1 MVEQTATAPV
11 SATPAQAAQAT
22 AAQDRAAPAGQATA
36 AGHRG
41 MPEKRVAIARA
52 ARTVFGREGFTRTSV
67 DAIAAEAGVSKR
79 TIYNHFADKEQL
91 FQSVILEG
99 ASTVAA
105 TQAKIADRHLRKIV
119 DLRGDLIDFGLDRV
133 GSLTTFAEHWAL
145 VRTIEAEALHIR
157 PAVLEAW
164 QEAGPRETHRVLT
177 HWMTEFAERGL
188 LLVPDPDEAARH
200 LNLLT
205 FIAVAQPT
213 FYGAIPMPA
222 QRIAEVVASGVTAF
236 LKVYRAPGAAA

>member
-1 MVEQTATAPV
+1 MTDQTAPQATTAPTPP
-11 SATPAQAAQAT
+11 ATGPGG
-22 AAQDRAAPAGQATA
+22 DR
-36 AGHRG
+36 RG

-91 FQSVILEG
+91 FQSVVLEG
-99 ASTVAA
+99 ATAVAA
-105 TQAKIADRHLRKIV
+105 TQARIADRHLRKIV
-119 DLRGDLIDFGLDRV
+119 DLRTDLIDFGLERV
-133 GSLTTFAEHWAL
+133 DSLTTFAEHWAL

-157 PAVLEAW
+157 PALLEAW

-188 LLVPDPDEAARH
+188 LVVPDPEEAARM

-205 FIAVAQPT
+205 FLAVAQPT
-213 FYGAIPMPA
+213 FYGALPMPPE
-222 QRIAEVVASGVTAF
+222 RIDEVVANGVTAF
-236 LKVYRAPGAAA
+236 LAVYGAGQ

>member
-1 MVEQTATAPV
+1 MTEQTA
-11 SATPAQAAQAT
+11 PAARPADPDAT
-22 AAQDRAAPAGQATA
+22 AAADPAHGADAAPATGR
-36 AGHRG
+36 RG

-91 FQSVILEG
+91 FRSVILEG

-119 DLRGDLIDFGLDRV
+119 DLRTDLVDFGLERV
-133 GSLTTFAEHWAL
+133 DSLTTFAEHWAL

-177 HWMTEFAERGL
+177 HWMAEFAERGL
-188 LLVPDPDEAARH
+188 LVVPDPAEAARM

-205 FIAVAQPT
+205 FLAVAQPT
-213 FYGAIPMPA
+213 FYGALPMPGE
-222 QRIAEVVASGVTAF
+222 RIAEVVEHGVAAF
-236 LKVYRAPGAAA
+236 LAVYGAPA

>member
-1 MVEQTATAPV
+1 MTEQTAPD
-11 SATPAQAAQAT
+11 ATTPDARPAGA
-22 AAQDRAAPAGQATA
+22 DAAPATA
-36 AGHRG
+36 RRG

-91 FQSVILEG
+91 FRSVILEG
-99 ASTVAA
+99 ATAVAA

-119 DLRGDLIDFGLDRV
+119 DLRTDLVDFGLERV
-133 GSLTTFAEHWAL
+133 DSLTTFAEHWAL

-177 HWMTEFAERGL
+177 HWMAEFAERGL
-188 LLVPDPDEAARH
+188 LVVPDPAEAARM

-205 FIAVAQPT
+205 FLAVAQPT
-213 FYGAIPMPA
+213 FYGALPMRA
-222 QRIAEVVASGVTAF
+222 ERISEVVEHGVAAF
-236 LKVYRAPGAAA
+236 LAVYGAPG

>member
-1 MVEQTATAPV
+1 MTTEHPAPAATAPAV
-11 SATPAQAAQAT
+11 SPDAT
-22 AAQDRAAPAGQATA
+22 APDAAPA

-41 MPEKRVAIARA
+41 MPEKRVAITRA

-91 FQSVILEG
+91 FQSVVLEG
-99 ASTVAA
+99 ATSVAA
-105 TQAKIADRHLRKIV
+105 TQARIADRHLRKIV
-119 DLRGDLIDFGLDRV
+119 DLRTDLVDFGLERV
-133 GSLTTFAEHWAL
+133 DSLTTFAEHWAL

-157 PAVLEAW
+157 PALLEAW

-188 LLVPDPDEAARH
+188 LVVPDPEEAARM

-205 FIAVAQPT
+205 FLAVAQPT
-213 FYGAIPMPA
+213 FYGALPMSA
-222 QRIAEVVASGVTAF
+222 ERIAEVVDHGVAAF
-236 LKVYRAPGAAA
+236 LAVYAVPR

>member
-1 MVEQTATAPV
+1 MTEQTAPAATPGTPAPGPGTPA
-11 SATPAQAAQAT
+11 ATPATPAT
-22 AAQDRAAPAGQATA
+22 GSGPA
-36 AGHRG
+36 HRG

-99 ASTVAA
+99 ATAVAA

-119 DLRGDLIDFGLDRV
+119 DLRADLVDFGLERV
-133 GSLTTFAEHWAL
+133 DSLTTFAEHWAL

-157 PAVLEAW
+157 PALLEAW

-188 LLVPDPDEAARH
+188 LVVPDPAEAARM

-205 FIAVAQPT
+205 FLAVAQPT
-213 FYGAIPMPA
+213 FYGALPMPA
-222 QRIAEVVASGVTAF
+222 ERIAEVVANGVAAF
-236 LKVYRAPGAAA
+236 LAVYGAPR

>member
-1 MVEQTATAPV
+1 MTEQTA
-11 SATPAQAAQAT
+11 PAARPADPDA
-22 AAQDRAAPAGQATA
+22 DPAGTPDAVPPT
-36 AGHRG
+36 GRRG

-91 FQSVILEG
+91 FRSVILEG

-119 DLRGDLIDFGLDRV
+119 DLRTDLVDFGLERV
-133 GSLTTFAEHWAL
+133 DSLTTFAEHWAL

-177 HWMTEFAERGL
+177 HWMAEFAERGL
-188 LLVPDPDEAARH
+188 LVVPDPAEAARM

-205 FIAVAQPT
+205 FLAVAQPT
-213 FYGAIPMPA
+213 FYGALPMPA
-222 QRIAEVVASGVTAF
+222 ERIAEVVEHGVAAF
-236 LKVYRAPGAAA
+236 LAVYGAPA

>member
-1 MVEQTATAPV
+1 MTEQTAPDARPADPATTPG
-11 SATPAQAAQAT
+11 ATPDIPDAP
-22 AAQDRAAPAGQATA
+22 DAPAA
-36 AGHRG
+36 ARRG

-52 ARTVFGREGFTRTSV
+52 ARTVFGREGYTRTSV

-91 FQSVILEG
+91 FRSVILEG
-99 ASTVAA
+99 ATTVAA

-119 DLRGDLIDFGLDRV
+119 DLRTDLVDFGLERV
-133 GSLTTFAEHWAL
+133 DSLTTFAEHWAL

-164 QEAGPRETHRVLT
+164 QDAGPRETHRVLT
-177 HWMTEFAERGL
+177 HWMAEFAERGL
-188 LLVPDPDEAARH
+188 LVVPDPAEAARM

-205 FIAVAQPT
+205 FLAVAQPT
-213 FYGAIPMPA
+213 FYGALPMPA
-222 QRIAEVVASGVTAF
+222 ERIAEVVEHGVAAF
-236 LKVYRAPGAAA
+236 LAVYGTPG

>member
-1 MVEQTATAPV
+1 MTEQTAPD
-11 SATPAQAAQAT
+11 ATTPDARPADA
-22 AAQDRAAPAGQATA
+22 DAAPATA
-36 AGHRG
+36 RRG

-91 FQSVILEG
+91 FRSVILEG
-99 ASTVAA
+99 ATAVAA

-119 DLRGDLIDFGLDRV
+119 DLRTDLVDFGLERV
-133 GSLTTFAEHWAL
+133 DSLTTFAEHWAL

-177 HWMTEFAERGL
+177 HWMAEFAERGL
-188 LLVPDPDEAARH
+188 LVVPDPAEAARM

-205 FIAVAQPT
+205 FLAVAQPT
-213 FYGAIPMPA
+213 FYGALPMPA
-222 QRIAEVVASGVTAF
+222 ERISEVVEHGVAAF
-236 LKVYRAPGAAA
+236 LAVYGAPG